1 MPDDITPTGPSA
13 FARRGRRSPA
23 PPETIDGRPSARD
36 VPVPSDQ
43 TAHSDLHPWNPGTPL
58 ELDWLRHL
66 RVNRSA
72 AERRAASLPG
82 RRSVKREW
90 QAAWLLRAVTCID
103 LTTLAGDD
111 TPGRVQR
118 LCGKARNPVRP
129 DLLEAAGA
137 ARLPIQV
144 ASVCVYPSMVATAVE
159 ALAGSGIPVAAVAAG
174 FPAGQTP
181 FPERLDEIRT
191 AVAAGASE
199 IDIVISREHVLRGRW
214 GDLYDEVGAFREA
227 ARGAHLKA
235 IIATGELATLS
246 NVARASLVCM
256 MAGADFIKT
265 STGKEKVNATLPV
278 GLTMVRQIRAWR
290 ERTGYRVGFKPA
302 GGIGTAKQALVWLV
316 LMREELGPGW
326 MQAGLFRFGASSL
339 LGDIERQIEHHV
351 TGRYSATHRHP
362 MA

>member
-1 MPDDITPTGPSA
+1 MPDDITSTGSSP

-23 PPETIDGRPSARD
+23 SPETHDGRPSAGDIRAR
-36 VPVPSDQ
+36 PEQ
-43 TAHSDLHPWNPGTPL
+43 AAQSDLEPWNPGTPL

-111 TPGRVQR
+111 TPGRVRR

-137 ARLPIQV
+137 SGLPIRV
-144 ASVCVYPSMVATAVE
+144 ASVCVYPNMVGTAVE

-181 FPERLDEIRT
+181 FPERLDEIRR
-191 AVAAGASE
+191 AVAAGAAE
-199 IDIVISREHVLRGRW
+199 IDVVISREHVLRGRW

-227 ARGAHLKA
+227 ARDAHLKT
-235 IIATGELATLS
+235 IIATGELATLT

-256 MAGADFIKT
+256 MGGADFIKT
-265 STGKEKVNATLPV
+265 STGKEKVNATLPA
-278 GLTMVRQIRAWR
+278 GLAMARQIRAWR

-302 GGIGTAKQALVWLV
+302 GGIGTAEQALVWLV
-316 LMREELGPGW
+316 LMREELGTRW
-326 MQAGLFRFGASSL
+326 MRAGLFRFGASSL
-339 LGDIERQIEHHV
+339 LADIERQIEHHV